1 MKRQAVLGFAFLLG
15 VTGFA
20 ALCRADAVV
29 GQQAPGF
36 SLKDST
42 GQARSLSEFAG
53 KYVVLEWFNPDCP
66 FVRKHY
72 GSGNMQRLQETYT
85 GKGVAWLSI
94 NSAAENKQGRM
105 TPEQAQAFIK
115 DRGAFSTAVLLDWDG
130 SVGRLYG
137 AKTTPHM
144 FVIDPQGKLI
154 YAGAIDDKPSIE
166 VEDVKTA
173 KNYVAQ
179 ALNESMSGKS
189 VSVPETKSYGCSV
202 KY

>member
-1 MKRQAVLGFAFLLG
+1 MNRRLFFFALLFVG
-15 VTGFA
+15 AISA
-20 ALCRADAVV
+20 ASLCRADAVA
-29 GQQAPGF
+29 GQAAPAF
-36 SLKDST
+36 SLKDSE
-42 GQARSLSEFAG
+42 GHARSLNEFAG

-72 GSGNMQRLQETYT
+72 GSGNMQRLQEIYT

-94 NSAAENKQGRM
+94 NSGAEGKQGRM
-105 TPEQAQAFIK
+105 TPEQAQEFIK
-115 DRGAFSTAVLLDWDG
+115 SRGVFSTAVLLDLDG
-130 SVGRLYG
+130 SVGKLYG

-144 FVIDPQGKLI
+144 FVIDPQGVVI

-173 KNYVAQ
+173 KNYVVQ
-179 ALNESMSGKS
+179 ALDESMAGKP
-189 VSVPETKSYGCSV
+189 VSVPQTKSYGCSV